1 MEKTSISL
9 LEKRIESKA
18 KERFDKEF
26 MQLVES
32 ITKNKIGQL
41 LKIGEKNLANNL
53 GFSASTI
60 LNASYPDKVMDGITN
75 IDTIRDILMKEYIK
89 EETDSI
95 LSKLDIL
102 SDYLESAQI

>member
-26 MQLVES
+26 KQLVES
-32 ITKNKIGQL
+32 ICKNKIGKL
-41 LKIGEKNLANNL
+41 LKIGEKNLANDL

-60 LNASYPDKVMDGITN
+60 LNASYPDMVMDRVTN
-75 IDTIRDILMKEYIK
+75 IDTIRGRLMEEYIK
-89 EETDSI
+89 EETDNI
-95 LSKLDIL
+95 LSKPNIL
-102 SDYLESAQI
+102 SLLFRK